1 MNNLIIKGLE
11 VFAYHGVHDFE
22 KKEGQIF
29 IIDIILDIP
38 QLQGFETDEID
49 DVINYSQVIKVIKN
63 SFSGQKYNL
72 IEKTAYT
79 VLESLF
85 KTFKQINSADITIKK
100 PNAPIKDKVEY
111 VAFRVLKKRS
121 DYNV

>member
-1 MNNLIIKGLE
+1 MNKLIIKGLE

-22 KKEGQIF
+22 KNEGQVF
-29 IIDIILDIP
+29 IIDAVLDIP
-38 QLQGFETDEID
+38 YLSGCSTDNIN
-49 DVINYSQVIKVIKN
+49 DVLNYSQVIKVIK
-63 SFSGQKYNL
+63 STVQGQKYNL
-72 IEKTAYT
+72 IEKTAYM
-79 VLESLF
+79 VAEVLF
-85 KTFKQINSADITIKK
+85 KEFDKINSADITIKK

>member
-11 VFAYHGVHDFE
+11 VFSYHGVHDFE
-22 KKEGQIF
+22 KNEGQIF

-38 QLQGFETDEID
+38 QLEGFQTDSIN
-49 DVINYSQVIKVIKN
+49 DVINYSQVIRVIK
-63 SFSGQKYNL
+63 SSCSGQKYNL

-85 KTFKQINSADITIKK
+85 KTFEQINSVDITIKK